1 MHTETGKVGNHAGIV
16 GHIPTPGRWWGY
28 TGLGHTIANEASPKD
43 LINPNDAYRIYKEYR
58 HLLPADY
65 RWEDE
70 SSRWTELVYCIF
82 AELTKHSYRDARRL
96 ANGIADLNLL
106 AVEDLAGIPIMDD
119 GMVNPDN
126 SRIRTITDIL
136 KSNGVSE
143 DEINRSLSAICKVA
157 QAIQENYDGKV
168 QKFLRKYGRDI
179 VNEFDSHVSF
189 WIQNTLAMPL
199 AFSNVYTARFCENED
214 VTYWELAEAADNI
227 EINAAVL
234 DDLLEVYIVDTKGK
248 KVSLQRPNCG
258 PFGRLL
264 PVQSCA

>member
-1 MHTETGKVGNHAGIV
+1 MARMKKVSKKETRPDRVAA
-16 GHIPTPGRWWGY
+16 
-28 TGLGHTIANEASPKD
+28 LEA
-43 LINPNDAYRIYKEYR
+43 RIREIYAEYR

-157 QAIQENYDGKV
+157 QAIQENYDGKI
-168 QKFLRKYGRDI
+168 QKFLRKYGHEI
-179 VNEFDSHVSF
+179 VNDFDSHVSF
-189 WIQNTLAMPL
+189 SEVSKGTQSRILVKWIQNTLAMPL
-199 AFSNVYTARFCENED
+199 TFSNVYTVRFCERKGAN
-214 VTYWELAEAADNI
+214 YWELAEAADNI
-227 EINAAVL
+227 GINAAVL
-234 DDLLEVYIVDTKGK
+234 DDLLEVYIVDIEGK
-248 KVSLQRPNCG
+248 KI
-258 PFGRLL
+258 
-264 PVQSCA
+264 